1 MPDFRNLSFHF
12 IVWEG
17 IAVKNIVKA
26 GLLAL
31 VVGGVGLALPVQDA
45 EAATRCRTVYS
56 HGVTKRVCTTKP
68 TVRVRTTCNYYWR
81 HGVKYR
87 SCRRVYY

>member
-1 MPDFRNLSFHF
+1 M
-12 IVWEG
+12 
-17 IAVKNIVKA
+17 KQIVKA

-31 VVGGVGLALPVQDA
+31 VVGGVGLILPVQDA

-56 HGVTKRVCTTKP
+56 HGVTKRVCTTRP
-68 TVRVRTTCNYYWR
+68 AYRYRTVCNNYWR

-87 SCRRVYY
+87 SCRKVRVYY